1 RSTFLNSR
9 MAHSLSLQRSFKSA
23 TRLLRSAL
31 LSPSSKSFSA
41 DALVPEYSRG
51 DIGCVSGIPDEHL
64 RRKVVIFSLA
74 RTASQQGSGKL
85 GKWKINFLSTQKWQ
99 NPLMGWT
106 STGDPYANVGDSA
119 LDFDSEESA
128 KAFANNHG
136 WDYVVRYALSLFSS
150 FVLYISLSVEYIRKY
165 LPRDQSKGLAITTMQ
180 FTTSFPQRK

>member
-1 RSTFLNSR
+1 

-23 TRLLRSAL
+23 TLLLRSAL

-106 STGDPYANVGDSA
+106 STGDPYANVGDS
-119 LDFDSEESA
+119 
-128 KAFANNHG
+128 K
-136 WDYVVRYALSLFSS
+136 
-150 FVLYISLSVEYIRKY
+150 
-165 LPRDQSKGLAITTMQ
+165 T
-180 FTTSFPQRK
+180 